1 MRQAWTIALKDLKLG
16 VRDRSAFI
24 LGIAA
29 PLGLAAIFSFV
40 FNPIQDLELNATYAV
55 YDEDG
60 GPIADQL
67 LTVLREIEQDDGT
80 TIVEVQSRQEAVDL
94 VDVDPFGS
102 EDGADAAFLVPA
114 GFSSAVQS
122 AQPVELEVIR
132 SRSSLEAAIA
142 VAIGERFAGEL
153 TYARVAVGTGQAL
166 GDPADPTEAANRAL
180 ATPTP
185 VSLAEVEVGNRELD
199 GTTFYAAGL
208 AIFFLFFTVQ
218 YGVMGLL
225 AEREAGTLTRLLAAP
240 IPRSAIIAGKALM
253 AFILGLVS
261 MTVLVVATTVL
272 FGADWGNPVG
282 VAMLVVAGIIS
293 ALGIMAI
300 VASFAST
307 AEQAANYSAMV
318 SVVLGFMGGTF
329 FPVSQAG
336 GILARLRFLTP
347 HGWFM
352 QGLGDLAD
360 GEITNVLS
368 AVAALLAFGL
378 VTGTIAVVGLG
389 RRLQP

>member
-60 GPIADQL
+60 GPIAEQL
-67 LTVLREIEQDDGT
+67 LTVLREIERDGDT
-80 TIVEVQSRQEAVDL
+80 TIVEVQTRQEAVDL
-94 VDVDPFGS
+94 VDVDPFS
-102 EDGADAAFLVPA
+102 SDDRADAAFLVPA

-132 SRSSLEAAIA
+132 SQGSLEAAIA
-142 VAIGERFAGEL
+142 VAIGEQFAGEL

-166 GDPADPTEAANRAL
+166 GDPADPTEAARRAL
-180 ATPTP
+180 ATPAP
-185 VSLAEVEVGNRELD
+185 VSLTEVEVGNRELD

-225 AEREAGTLTRLLAAP
+225 AERQAGTLTRLLAAP
-240 IPRSAIIAGKALM
+240 IPRSAIIAGKAMM
-253 AFILGLVS
+253 AFVLGLVS
-261 MTVLVVATTVL
+261 MTVLVVATTIL

-336 GILARLRFLTP
+336 GILAQLRFLTP

-360 GEITNVLS
+360 GEIANVLS

-378 VTGTIAVVGLG
+378 ITGTIAVIGLG

>member
-153 TYARVAVGTGQAL
+153 TYASVAVGTGQAL